1 VGRLP
6 AANIAE
12 ARTLVNKIINYE
24 TNPDVLK
31 DWKNRLC
38 FVADDGDNNLH
49 FYDAEGVAI
58 TAGQQDSSYNI
69 EKVYLDAFQ
78 QVSTSGGERYP
89 DAKNALL
96 DILFKGSFIVNY
108 LGHGG
113 DDGWT
118 QERVFTSSDINALT
132 NVDKLPLFITATCSF
147 GPHDD
152 PTTVSAGEL
161 LLLNPNGGA
170 ISVLTTVR
178 VVIASHNERLVR
190 NTFNVIFDRKPNGE
204 MPTTGEVLQ
213 FSKNN
218 AAISPPVN
226 SRKYAL
232 LGDPTMK
239 LAYPN
244 HDVRTTQINNQAIT
258 NQDTIRAL
266 ELVTISGEIVDN
278 NGNKVSNFNGTIYPT
293 VFDKQDRLYTLGND
307 AGSFSDDFFLRKKII
322 FKGQASV
329 VNGNFSFSFVV
340 PKDINYSLGYG
351 KISYYAENQS
361 NLDAHGNYDG

>member
-24 TNPDVLK
+24 TNPDAFK

-38 FVADDGDNNLH
+38 FVADDEDGNAYFRDAQYTAQISEAQNNN
-49 FYDAEGVAI
+49 
-58 TAGQQDSSYNI
+58 YNI

-78 QVSTSGGERYP
+78 QVSTAGGERYP
-89 DAKNALL
+89 DAQNALL
-96 DILFKGSFIVNY
+96 DILFKGAFIVNY
-108 LGHGG
+108 FGHGG
-113 DDGWT
+113 DDGWS
-118 QERVFTSSDINALT
+118 QERVFTSSNINALT

-147 GPHDD
+147 SPHDN

-170 ISVLTTVR
+170 ISLFTTVR
-178 VVIASHNERLVR
+178 VVVADDNATLVQH
-190 NTFNVIFDRKPNGE
+190 TFDVIFDKKPNGE

-218 AAISPPVN
+218 AAIPSPVN

-239 LAYPN
+239 LAYPH
-244 HDVRTTQINNQAIT
+244 HDVRTIQINNQAIT
-258 NQDTIRAL
+258 NQDTIHAL

-293 VFDKQDRLYTLGND
+293 VFDKQDQLRTLGND
-307 AGSFSDDFFLRKKII
+307 NDSHPANFFLRKKII

-329 VNGNFSFSFVV
+329 VNGNFSFSFMV